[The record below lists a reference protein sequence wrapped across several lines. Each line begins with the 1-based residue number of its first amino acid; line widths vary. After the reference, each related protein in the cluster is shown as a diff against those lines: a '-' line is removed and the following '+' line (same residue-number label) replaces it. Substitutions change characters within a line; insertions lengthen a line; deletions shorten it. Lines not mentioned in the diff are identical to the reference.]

1 MNPLLFLLTAT
12 IVFGLLGAAIHYSL
26 SWGRQAQN
34 DRVDLFYVPILG
46 LACIILIVTG
56 LGVFKIQTDSA
67 SLLISTGGVFL
78 GPLIFLLHKIR
89 KHPLHL
95 TDLKKE
101 HYLMGILLLVISIA
115 KLIEIR
121 AILVPNWVDGLVH
134 VTILQKLV
142 QKGFIPIERIYHT
155 GFHAAAIFIHFIFGI
170 SLSNTILWFGQW
182 VALLTGLSFYA
193 FLRRNRVHFLL
204 AFLGAILYCMVFLF
218 PSYLIAWGRYPFL
231 LGLALVFPSINTTLD
246 WVKNK
251 HHYFEALI
259 LLCALALVHY
269 GALLIWFSYLVSY
282 FLSTKRRK
290 MESGHSSA
298 RLVRFVSLF
307 LLPLAFLLPKGLN
320 FISQKSLQV
329 MLAGKLGN
337 PDFGGDIWIA
347 VSLIQKHDLLF
358 LAITFSIILSALLLK
373 WKPTVRFAAWP
384 IVLFSLIWAQYATI
398 GFSITSYINALI
410 FLSGPVVI
418 LCMLALQYIFVQA
431 SKIYGASKP
440 YARQVFIPMV
450 LAGISVIGIFSSWNL
465 ITPGTTLFTFED
477 SMAMKWIQSHTSQDA
492 TFFIQSFIWG
502 DELMPSDGGGWIPVL
517 TGRNVIYPT
526 TVGEFQDMAEY
537 SIGHNVNYVYFGRES
552 DPDFKLR
559 LEDINT
565 PYQVVFQ
572 TKNIMILKL
581 NIP

>member
-1 MNPLLFLLTAT
+1 MNPLFFLLTAT
-12 IVFGLLGAAIHYSL
+12 IAFWLLGAVIHYSL
-26 SWGRQAQN
+26 NWGCQAQN
-34 DRVDLFYVPILG
+34 DRVDLFYIPILG

-56 LGVFKIQTDSA
+56 LGVFKIQTNST

-78 GPLIFLLHKIR
+78 GPLIFLFYRTR
-89 KHPLHL
+89 KCPLRL
-95 TDLKKE
+95 TDFKKE
-101 HYLMGILLLVISIA
+101 HFVMGILLLVLLVA

-142 QKGFIPIERIYHT
+142 QKGFIPIDRIYHT

-193 FLRRNRVHFLL
+193 FLRKNKVHF
-204 AFLGAILYCMVFLF
+204 FLSFCGTILYCMVFLF

-231 LGLALVFPSINTTLD
+231 LGLALVFPTISTTLD

-259 LLCALALVHY
+259 FLCALALVHY

-282 FLSTKRRK
+282 FLLTKRKK
-290 MESGHSSA
+290 MGPSHSSA
-298 RLVRFVSLF
+298 RLVRFVLLF
-307 LLPLAFLLPKGLN
+307 LFPLTFLLLKGMN
-320 FISQKSLQV
+320 FLSQKSLQA
-329 MLAGKLGN
+329 MLVGKLGN
-337 PDFGGDIWIA
+337 PDFGEDIRVV

-373 WKPTVRFAAWP
+373 WKPTVRFAVWP
-384 IVLFSLIWAQYATI
+384 IVLFFLVWTQYTAI
-398 GFSITSYINALI
+398 GFSVTSYVNALI
-410 FLSGPVVI
+410 FLSGPIVI
-418 LCMLALQYIFVQA
+418 LCMFALQNILVKT
-431 SKIYGASKP
+431 SKFHGKNKLYV
-440 YARQVFIPMV
+440 RRVFIPVV
-450 LAGISVIGIFSSWNL
+450 LAVFSVIGICSSWNL

-477 SMAMKWIQSHTSQDA
+477 SMAMTWIQTHTSQDA

-502 DELMPSDGGGWIPVL
+502 DELMPSDGGGWISVL

-526 TVGEFQDMAEY
+526 TVGEFQDMADY
-537 SIGHNVNYVYFGRES
+537 ATDHSVNYIYFGKEF
-552 DPDFKLR
+552 DPDFKLK

-572 TKNIMILKL
+572 TKNVMILKL
-581 NIP
+581 NTP